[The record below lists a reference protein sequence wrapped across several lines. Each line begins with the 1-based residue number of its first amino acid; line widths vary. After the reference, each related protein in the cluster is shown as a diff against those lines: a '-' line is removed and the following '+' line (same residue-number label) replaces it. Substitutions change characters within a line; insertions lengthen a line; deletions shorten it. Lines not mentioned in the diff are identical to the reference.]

1 MDHCVTVE
9 YRGIVGTL
17 AVGSSVVVE
26 SCDAGVLRLRVP
38 GTEAVTPAEKVVPDA
53 LEKPT
58 TQAPTTEGSA
68 DA

>member
-1 MDHCVTVE
+1 MDDFVTVE

-38 GTEAVTPAEKVVPDA
+38 
-53 LEKPT
+53 KPKPVIEPLPKSEFT
-58 TQAPTTEGSA
+58 SRPKGGA
-68 DA
+68 DV